1 MGINVG
7 FVGAGGRARSHMRV
21 LSRIEDVDIVALCDV
36 KEDTAQSAA
45 SEFGGAVYTDYREML
60 DKEDLTAMYV
70 VVPTF
75 AHYDAEILAAQQGVH
90 MLLEKPVVPTM
101 EKGLEIL
108 EAVQKSGVLTSV
120 GYQQRYTGGAKQGR
134 EFLRDKDV
142 AMALAYR
149 WGGLPGTPWWRVMAQ
164 SGGQLVEQ
172 TTHQVDLL
180 RYLVGEVAEVHA
192 YYATRALNDV
202 ENLDIPDVYA
212 LSLQFENG
220 AVGTLSSTCVLRN
233 GGGSNGIDV
242 MMRDMRAT
250 VGANGVTVFPSGAA
264 EVGEMPESEDIDEVF
279 MDAIRSGDG
288 SGILSDFEDGLRSL
302 DISLAANKS
311 AETGQPERT
320 YFSQNR

>member
-36 KEDTAQSAA
+36 KEDTAESAA

-108 EAVQKSGVLTSV
+108 EAVQNSGVLTSV

-250 VGANGVTVFPSGAA
+250 VGANGVTVFPSAAA

>member
-21 LSRIEDVDIVALCDV
+21 LSRLEDVDIVALCDV
-36 KEDTAQSAA
+36 KEDAAQSAA

-108 EAVQKSGVLTSV
+108 EAVQTSGVLTSV

-142 AMALAYR
+142 AMAMAYR

-164 SGGQLVEQ
+164 SGGQIVEQ

-233 GGGSNGIDV
+233 GGGANGIDV

-250 VGANGVTVFPSGAA
+250 VGSNGVTVFPSGAA

-279 MDAIRSGDG
+279 MDAIRSGDR

>member
-36 KEDTAQSAA
+36 KEDTAESAA

-108 EAVQKSGVLTSV
+108 EAVQNSGVLTSV

-242 MMRDMRAT
+242 MMRDMRAA

-320 YFSQNR
+320 YFLQNR

>member
-21 LSRIEDVDIVALCDV
+21 LSRIDDVDIVALCDV
-36 KEDTAQSAA
+36 KEDTARSAA

-164 SGGQLVEQ
+164 SGGQIVEQ

-233 GGGSNGIDV
+233 GGGSTGIDV
-242 MMRDMRAT
+242 VMRDMRAT
-250 VGANGVTVFPSGAA
+250 VGANGVTIFPSGAA
-264 EVGEMPESEDIDEVF
+264 EVGAMPESEDIDEVF

>member
-36 KEDTAQSAA
+36 KEDTAESAA

-108 EAVQKSGVLTSV
+108 EAVQNSSVLTSV

>member
-250 VGANGVTVFPSGAA
+250 VGANGVTVFPSAAA

>member
-7 FVGAGGRARSHMRV
+7 FVGAGGRARSHLRV

-250 VGANGVTVFPSGAA
+250 VGANGVTVFPSAAA

>member
-1 MGINVG
+1 MSIKVG
-7 FVGAGGRARSHMRV
+7 FVGAGGRARSHMRA
-21 LSRIEDVDIVALCDV
+21 LANIEDVEIVAICDI
-36 KEDTAQSAA
+36 KEETAQSAT
-45 SEFGGAVYTDYREML
+45 SEFGGTAYTDYRVML
-60 DKEDLTAMYV
+60 DSENLTAMYV

-90 MLLEKPVVPTM
+90 MLLEKPVVPSM

-120 GYQQRYTGGAKQGR
+120 GYQQRYTGWAKQGR
-134 EFLRDKDV
+134 DFLNDKTV

-164 SGGQLVEQ
+164 SGGQIVEQ
-172 TTHQVDLL
+172 TTHQIDLL
-180 RYLVGEVAEVHA
+180 RYLVGDVAEVHA

-233 GGGSNGIDV
+233 GGGSNGIDII
-242 MMRDMRAT
+242 MRDMRAT
-250 VGANGVTVFPSGAA
+250 VDGNGVTVFPGGAA
-264 EVGEMPESEDIDEVF
+264 EVGEMRESEDIDEVF
-279 MDAIRSGDG
+279 MAAIRSGDE

>member
-1 MGINVG
+1 MSINVG
-7 FVGAGGRARSHMRV
+7 FVGAGGRARSHMRA
-21 LSRIEDVDIVALCDV
+21 LANIEDVEIVAICDI
-36 KEDTAQSAA
+36 KEETAQSATT
-45 SEFGGAVYTDYREML
+45 EFGGTAYTDYRVML
-60 DKEDLTAMYV
+60 DSENLTAMYV

-90 MLLEKPVVPTM
+90 MLLEKPVVPSM

-120 GYQQRYTGGAKQGR
+120 GYQQRYTGWAKQGR
-134 EFLRDKDV
+134 EFLKDKTV

-164 SGGQLVEQ
+164 SGGQIVEQ
-172 TTHQVDLL
+172 TTHQIDLL
-180 RYLVGEVAEVHA
+180 RYLVGDVAEVHA

-212 LSLQFENG
+212 LSLKFEKG

-233 GGGSNGIDV
+233 GGGSNGIDII
-242 MMRDMRAT
+242 MRDMRAT
-250 VGANGVTVFPSGAA
+250 VDGNGVTVFPGGAA
-264 EVGEMPESEDIDEVF
+264 EVGEIRESEDIDEVF
-279 MDAIRSGDG
+279 MAAIRSGDG

>member
-21 LSRIEDVDIVALCDV
+21 LSRIEDVDIVALCDI

-108 EAVQKSGVLTSV
+108 EAVQNSGVLTSV

>member
-7 FVGAGGRARSHMRV
+7 FVGTGGRARGHLRV

-36 KEDTAQSAA
+36 KEDVARSAA

-75 AHYDAEILAAQQGVH
+75 AHYDAEILAAQRGVH

-108 EAVQKSGVLTSV
+108 DAVQKSGVLTSV

-134 EFLRDKDV
+134 EFLRDRDV
-142 AMALAYR
+142 AMAMAYR

-164 SGGQLVEQ
+164 SGGQIVEQ

-242 MMRDMRAT
+242 IMRDMRAT
-250 VGANGVTVFPSGAA
+250 VGGNGVTVFPNGAA

-311 AETGQPERT
+311 AETGQSERT

>member
-1 MGINVG
+1 MAQI
-7 FVGAGGRARSHMRV
+7 GRAN
-21 LSRIEDVDIVALCDV
+21 
-36 KEDTAQSAA
+36 
-45 SEFGGAVYTDYREML
+45 
-60 DKEDLTAMYV
+60 
-70 VVPTF
+70 
-75 AHYDAEILAAQQGVH
+75 
-90 MLLEKPVVPTM
+90 
-101 EKGLEIL
+101 
-108 EAVQKSGVLTSV
+108 
-120 GYQQRYTGGAKQGR
+120 
-134 EFLRDKDV
+134 
-142 AMALAYR
+142 
-149 WGGLPGTPWWRVMAQ
+149 
-164 SGGQLVEQ
+164 VEQ

-250 VGANGVTVFPSGAA
+250 VGANGVTIFPSGAA

-279 MDAIRSGDG
+279 MDAIRSGDR